1 MFRGPAALMRR
12 NPLIW
17 WVAGGGCAVCVLA
30 FLAPMLL
37 PGIPKGIF
45 HAVLAI
51 PMLTVYPMLVTLGL
65 KPKFTPVNLYVDQ
78 NGIWA
83 DDAPLVARRD
93 IAQASI
99 RPALASKERRI
110 SSSGGAFSITNPAY
124 PMTIELITAR
134 GKLFIDPGS
143 DQAAAA
149 ILTALGFPVVH
160 SPPWRRSLFERRS

>member
-1 MFRGPAALMRR
+1 M
-12 NPLIW
+12 IW
-17 WVAGGGCAVCVLA
+17 WVFGGSMVLCVLA

-37 PGIPKGIF
+37 PGISKGIL
-45 HAVLAI
+45 HAVVFI
-51 PMLTVYPMLVTLGL
+51 PMVMLYLPLLSIAL

-99 RPALASKERRI
+99 RPAIGSEARRI
-110 SSSGGAFSITNPAY
+110 HSSGGAFSMTLPAY
-124 PMTIELITAR
+124 PMTVELITAH
-134 GKLFIDPGS
+134 GHLNIDPGS

-149 ILTALGFPVVH
+149 ILTALGFPVVY
-160 SPPWRRSLFERRS
+160 SPPYRVSLFQRRS

>member
-1 MFRGPAALMRR
+1 MFRGPAALMKR

-17 WVAGGGCAVCVLA
+17 LVSGVSVAACVLGV
-30 FLAPMLL
+30 LAPLLL
-37 PGIPKGIF
+37 PGISKG
-45 HAVLAI
+45 VLHVGLVL
-51 PMLTVYPMLVTLGL
+51 PMVILFPVLLSAGL
-65 KPKFTPVNLYVDQ
+65 KPKFTRVNLYVDQ

-99 RPALASKERRI
+99 RPAIGAEQRRI
-110 SSSGGAFSITNPAY
+110 ISSGGAFSFTSPAY
-124 PMTIELITAR
+124 PMTVELITAR

-143 DQAAAA
+143 YQAAAA

-160 SPPWRRSLFERRS
+160 GQPFRLSLFQRRS

>member
-1 MFRGPAALMRR
+1 
-12 NPLIW
+12 
-17 WVAGGGCAVCVLA
+17 
-30 FLAPMLL
+30 MLL
-37 PGIPKGIF
+37 PGISKGIVY
-45 HAVLAI
+45 AVVGI
-51 PMLTVYPMLVTLGL
+51 PMITLYPALLSVGL

-99 RPALASKERRI
+99 RPALRSKERRI
-110 SSSGGAFSITNPAY
+110 RSSGGMVSLGLPAY
-124 PMTIELITAR
+124 PMTVELITAR